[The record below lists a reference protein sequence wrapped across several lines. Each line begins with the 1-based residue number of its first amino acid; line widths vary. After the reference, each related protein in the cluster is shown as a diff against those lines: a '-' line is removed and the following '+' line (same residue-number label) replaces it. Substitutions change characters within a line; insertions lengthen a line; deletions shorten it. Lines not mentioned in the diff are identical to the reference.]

1 VAGGKQV
8 LPVTRHL
15 SVDSGE
21 VMTDPIADMLTRVRN
36 AYAAKHQKVDVPVSN
51 IKLEIARILKEEGF
65 INNYKVIG
73 EGPRRNIRIYLRYGP
88 RGEMVMSKVER
99 VSKPGCRVYVNST
112 SIPKVLAGMGIN
124 IISTSRG
131 VMTDRRARREKVGGE
146 ILCRV
151 Y

>member
-1 VAGGKQV
+1 
-8 LPVTRHL
+8 
-15 SVDSGE
+15 
-21 VMTDPIADMLTRVRN
+21 MTDPIADMLTRVRN
-36 AYAAKHQKVDVPVSN
+36 AYAAKHQKVDVPISN

-73 EGPRRNIRIYLRYGP
+73 EGSRRNIRVYLRYGP
-88 RGEMVMSKVER
+88 RGEQVMSKVER
-99 VSKPGCRVYVNST
+99 VSKPGCRIYVNST

-146 ILCRV
+146 ILCRI